1 MHLLHLSACLLLL
14 LAPFLAQAADSK
26 SPKPVKPCTIYSPTS
41 GSFFDL
47 NPLSVQLPKEGKKA
61 HKDDRTESWHAKG
74 YDYGTNFTLNFCAP
88 VIEELEGVVG
98 VEEGMWRNV
107 SAYYT
112 LDGKTYS
119 IG

>member
-1 MHLLHLSACLLLL
+1 MRFLELSVLLSLFSISSV
-14 LAPFLAQAADSK
+14 QAADSK
-26 SPKPVKPCTIYSPTS
+26 APKPTKPCTVTSPSS

-47 NPLSVQLPKEGKKA
+47 NSIAIQPLEDGKKA

-74 YDYGTNFTLNFCAP
+74 YDYGANFTLNFCDP
-88 VIEELEGVVG
+88 VIEGLKDVVG
-98 VEEGMWRNV
+98 VDKGMWRNV

-112 LDGKTYS
+112 LGGKTYS

>member
-1 MHLLHLSACLLLL
+1 MHLLHLSAYLSL
-14 LAPFLAQAADSK
+14 LAPFLARAADSK

-47 NPLSVQLPKEGKKA
+47 NALSVQLPTEGKKA

-88 VIEELEGVVG
+88 VVEELRDVDG
-98 VEEGMWRNV
+98 VEEGLWRNV
-107 SAYYT
+107 SAYYK

>member
-1 MHLLHLSACLLLL
+1 MRLVHLSACLSL
-14 LAPFLAQAADSK
+14 LAPLLAQAADSK

-47 NPLSVQLPKEGKKA
+47 NPLSVQPARDGKKA

-74 YDYGTNFTLNFCAP
+74 YDYQTNFTLNFCAP
-88 VIEELEGVVG
+88 VVEELRGVVG
-98 VEEGMWRNV
+98 VDEGLWRNV

-112 LDGKTYS
+112 HDGKTYS